1 MNVIIQ
7 DRKFSLTKE
16 QLKHFGYLS
25 MLNTHIE
32 NDTIKVD
39 KEDDMAVVDNIS
51 PMLMLY
57 LLDKNKFQDEL
68 KQFKKFID
76 YKTDED
82 LKQEKHMEDIE
93 KLMKEYNE
101 NYGNTTIAEIFNN
114 INNYFRDYVLK
125 IDNSKKSKN
134 LIRGDDWSFEFNEEL
149 LKCHTYNKNLSFI
162 SCVNSY
168 SPLKFTNESKL
179 KIPKKILLEMD
190 IIGLKIYDYYKF
202 NVINHIEIVKLLLKD
217 RRIEPD
223 EGDI

>member
-1 MNVIIQ
+1 MDVIIQ
-7 DRKFSLTKE
+7 GKKFSLTEK
-16 QLKHFGYLS
+16 QLEHFGYLS

-32 NDTIKVD
+32 NDIIKVD
-39 KEDDMAVVDNIS
+39 KEDDMVVVDNIS

-57 LLDKNKFQDEL
+57 LLNENKFQDEL

-76 YKTDED
+76 YKTDKD

-101 NYGNTTIAEIFNN
+101 IYGNTNIAEIFNN

-125 IDNSKKSKN
+125 IDNYKKSKN
-134 LIRGDDWSFEFNEEL
+134 LIRGNDWFFKFDEEV
-149 LKCHTYNKNLSFI
+149 LKCHKCNEKLSFI

-168 SPLKFTNESKL
+168 SPLEFTNESKI

-190 IIGLKIYDYYKF
+190 IIGLKMYNKYGHWFY
-202 NVINHIEIVKLLLKD
+202 LLDKK
-217 RRIEPD
+217 
-223 EGDI
+223 

>member
-1 MNVIIQ
+1 MDVIIQ
-7 DRKFSLTKE
+7 GKKFSLTEE

-25 MLNTHIE
+25 ILNTHIE
-32 NDTIKVD
+32 NDIIKVD
-39 KEDDMAVVDNIS
+39 KEDDMVVVDNIS

-57 LLDKNKFQDEL
+57 LLNENKFQDEL

-93 KLMKEYNE
+93 KLMKEYNKI
-101 NYGNTTIAEIFNN
+101 YGNTNIAEIFNN

-125 IDNSKKSKN
+125 IDNYKKSKN
-134 LIRGDDWSFEFNEEL
+134 LIRGNDWFFKFDEEV
-149 LKCHTYNKNLSFI
+149 LKCHKCNEKLSFI

-168 SPLKFTNESKL
+168 SPLEFTNESKI

-190 IIGLKIYDYYKF
+190 IIGLKMYNKYGHWNY
-202 NVINHIEIVKLLLKD
+202 LLD
-217 RRIEPD
+217 SFWN
-223 EGDI
+223 

>member
-25 MLNTHIE
+25 ILNTHIE

-93 KLMKEYNE
+93 KLMKEYNKI
-101 NYGNTTIAEIFNN
+101 YGNNTIAEIFNN

>member
-7 DRKFSLTKE
+7 DRKFSLTEK
-16 QLKHFGYLS
+16 QLEHFGYLS
-25 MLNTHIE
+25 MLNIYR
-32 NDTIKVD
+32 DDDIIKVD
-39 KEDDMAVVDNIS
+39 KEDDMVVVDNIS

-93 KLMKEYNE
+93 ILKNKYN
-101 NYGNTTIAEIFNN
+101 NIYGYTDIADIFNN
-114 INNYFRDYVLK
+114 INNYFRDFVLK
-125 IDNSKKSKN
+125 IDNYKKSKN

-179 KIPKKILLEMD
+179 KIPNKILLEMD

-202 NVINHIEIVKLLLKD
+202 NEINHIEIVKLLLKD